1 MTETEVQPTRTA
13 VDLNGDWERWVH
25 GKVMDVVTVPSSLR
39 PSGLYRLRRNFLL
52 PKLLNGSRAILHFD
66 AINYHGRVFVN
77 GKELGTTIPYVPFEF
92 EFTAVA
98 TEGRNTVEVQIADAL
113 PEPDGTGKDEIE
125 FTAPGGWE
133 PYGGII
139 RDVYVDVRPA
149 AFVENV
155 RFGYQLSSDLENA
168 NCTSQIFISSANAQS
183 ADCELSLWWRG
194 TQVASGTA
202 TAQLKAGVTEAEVKF
217 DVKSLV
223 LWSPEEPNL
232 YHLKARVKTPAGE
245 DIWACRTGFREI
257 KTQGRLFLL
266 NGKRIVMN
274 GVCRHD
280 TWKDQGFTLSRR
292 QQEQDMRMIKAMG
305 ANYVRLVHY
314 PHDRR
319 IVDLADELGLII
331 SEEPG
336 FWNMDFDKMPSTQV
350 DLGCAI
356 LEKTIRRDWNSPAI
370 CVWELGNECNFPV
383 SYLKR
388 GRAICDKL
396 DPIRRLVSVAHI
408 YGKYPEVKAK
418 YDEAGLDFYDWHA
431 YEYDEEKFPKLVEAF
446 GPEKPLAFTEW
457 GWEDAGRKAVFYERD
472 FDGLLDLVEQGKISG
487 HMFWSWN
494 DVPEFTREIWATID
508 GILISGVVTE
518 SRELR
523 EPIYSRLAALFNGRR
538 EVPRAPQP
546 KATVLPL
553 RSVPFSPG
561 ASFQSVDLQSLVSSE
576 SGEKA
581 WKLLEGDLE
590 KFWAGSVADDQWKRT
605 GSKFQLWPSQELRIA
620 GAPFRTPQIENRARP
635 VLLTAETPEVT
646 IPLNGNCSKVHV
658 LGQVTLPVGFPLQGK
673 RGDVVAVYT
682 LQYAGGKSQTLPVRN
697 GFEVAQANRIHSATR
712 IDPIAAEAQPAVEFI
727 KDVVR
732 EQYQLLLWSIPTQ
745 AGKLVSMR
753 CKLNEGQPPLAIFAV
768 TSEQGA
774 S

>member
-1 MTETEVQPTRTA
+1 MAETELQPTRSA

-25 GKVMDVVTVPSSLR
+25 GKLVDVVPVPSSLR
-39 PSGLYRLRRNFLL
+39 PSGLYRLRRTFLL
-52 PKLLNGSRAILHFD
+52 PKLTDGHRAILHFD

-98 TEGRNTVEVQIADAL
+98 AEGRNTVEVQIADAS
-113 PEPDGTGKDEIE
+113 PEPDGTGKNEIE
-125 FTAPGGWE
+125 FTSPGGWE

-149 AFVENV
+149 AYIENV
-155 RFGYQLSSDLENA
+155 RFGYQLSNDLENA
-168 NCTSQIFISSANAQS
+168 TCVSQIFISSSDAQT

-194 TQVASGTA
+194 TQVATGTA
-202 TAQLKAGVTEAEVKF
+202 TVQLKAGITEAEIKF
-217 DVKSLV
+217 DAKSLV

-232 YHLKARVKTPAGE
+232 YQLKAQVKTPAGE
-245 DIWACRTGFREI
+245 DRWASRTGFREI

-319 IVDLADELGLII
+319 IVDLAEELGLII

-336 FWNMDFDKMPSTQV
+336 FWNQDFDKMPPSMV
-350 DLGCAI
+350 DLGCNI
-356 LEKTIRRDWNSPAI
+356 LEKTIRRDWNSPAVF
-370 CVWELGNECNFPV
+370 VWTLGNECTFPV

-431 YEYDEEKFPKLVEAF
+431 YEYDENKFPMLVEAF

-457 GWEDAGRKAVFYERD
+457 GWETAGGEAVFYERD
-472 FDGLLDLVEQGKISG
+472 FDGLLELVEQGKISG

-508 GILISGVVTE
+508 GILVSGVVTE

-538 EVPRAPQP
+538 EVPKAPQP
-546 KATVLPL
+546 KPTVVPL

-561 ASFQSVDLQSLVSSE
+561 ASFQPVDLQPVVNSE
-576 SGEKA
+576 SGQKA
-581 WKLLEGDLE
+581 WKLLESDFE
-590 KFWAGSVADDQWKRT
+590 KFWAGSVARDQWKRT
-605 GSKFQLWPSQELRIA
+605 GSKFLLWPTQDIRIA
-620 GAPFRTPQIENRARP
+620 GATFRPASVENRARP
-635 VLLTAETPEVT
+635 VLLTGETPEVL
-646 IPLNGNCSKVHV
+646 IPINQACNRLHV

-682 LQYAGGKSQTLPVRN
+682 LQYASGKSQTIPVRN
-697 GFEVAQANRIHSATR
+697 GFEVAQSNRIHSATR

-727 KDVVR
+727 KDMVR

-745 AGKLVSMR
+745 RDKLVSMR
-753 CKLNEGQPPLAIFAV
+753 CKLNDQQAPLAIFAV